1 MNFPR
6 RDICRIIAA
15 RLLYTT
21 LVAGC
26 YSLDFCRKHS
36 VTERW
41 VAFITNKWGPESV
54 KLARV
59 VGVVCFAVVFLSVVA
74 VSGWC
79 AATPTITLSVDA
91 THAPRK
97 IFHASLEIPATPG
110 DLTLYYPKWIP
121 GEHAP
126 DGPVVDL
133 AGLKFSANGQTLK
146 WRRDLLD
153 GFTLHVDIPAGVT
166 EISAEL
172 DFLSPATFESG
183 FSAGSSATDKLAIIS
198 WNQVLL
204 YPKGWKSDDLTYVAS
219 LKLPANWKFATSL
232 PIASTNGGNP
242 NNAQSNTETQITF
255 QPASLTTLIDSPVLT
270 GEYLKIVPLAQ
281 DPPTEMDIAA
291 DSAAALDAPQF
302 VWDHYKS
309 LVEQAQKL
317 FGAHHYRDYHFLYT
331 LSDHVAHF
339 GLEHHESD
347 DSRVEER
354 GLIDEGMRRLTAGL
368 LPHEYVHSWNGK
380 FRRPADLATPDY
392 EQPMQDDLLWVY
404 EGLTNYLGFVLTARS
419 GLLSAELDRDD
430 LALTAAALDHTTG
443 REWRNL
449 QDTAD
454 AAPELYFAPEAWE
467 KYRRSTDFYDEG
479 TLDWLW
485 ADVIIRQQ
493 SKGKKSLDDFCK
505 LFHGA
510 PSTGPM
516 VKPYTFEDV
525 VNALNQVVS
534 YDWRGFW
541 TERLTNHGPGAPLGG
556 IEGSGWKVAYDDTP
570 SDLLNSEM
578 SAYHSASATYSLGLV
593 LREDGMIVDTIEG
606 MSAARAGIGPGMKL
620 IAVNGRSFTSE
631 ALRDGEVLRDALR
644 ASTTSSAPIELLIEN
659 ADYYQTF
666 KIDYHGG
673 EKYPHL
679 VRDESKPDLLTEILK
694 EK

>member
-1 MNFPR
+1 MKFSR
-6 RDICRIIAA
+6 MLGAVC
-15 RLLYTT
+15 
-21 LVAGC
+21 V
-26 YSLDFCRKHS
+26 
-36 VTERW
+36 V
-41 VAFITNKWGPESV
+41 V
-54 KLARV
+54 LAV
-59 VGVVCFAVVFLSVVA
+59 PV
-74 VSGWC
+74 W
-79 AATPTITLSVDA
+79 AATPPTVTLAVDA
-91 THAPRK
+91 TTAPRK
-97 IFHASLEIPATPG
+97 IFRASLKIPASPG

-126 DGPVVDL
+126 DGPVIDL
-133 AGLKFSANGQTLK
+133 AGLKFGAAGKILK

-153 GFTLHVDIPAGVT
+153 GFTIHVEVPAGAAEVN
-166 EISAEL
+166 AEL

-204 YPKGWKSDDLTYVAS
+204 YPKGWKSDDINYSAS
-219 LKLPANWKFATSL
+219 LKLPEGWKFGTSLSVASQRGNEIKFATV
-232 PIASTNGGNP
+232 
-242 NNAQSNTETQITF
+242 
-255 QPASLTTLIDSPVLT
+255 SLTTLVDSPVIT
-270 GEYLKIVPLAQ
+270 GEFLKIVPLAE
-281 DPPTEMDIAA
+281 DPLTEMDIAS
-291 DSAAALDAPQF
+291 DSAAGLEAPPE
-302 VWDHYKS
+302 VWDHYKH

-347 DSRVEER
+347 DSRVDER
-354 GLIDEGMRRLTAGL
+354 ALVDDADRKVSASL

-380 FRRPADLATPDY
+380 FRRPANLATPDY

-419 GLLSAELDRDD
+419 GLLSLEQDRDD
-430 LALTAAALDHTTG
+430 LAITAASLDHTPG

-454 AAPELYFAPEAWE
+454 AAPQLYFDTRSW
-467 KYRRSTDFYDEG
+467 KSWRRSTDFYDEG

-485 ADVIIRQQ
+485 TDVIIRQQ
-493 SKGKKSLDDFCK
+493 TKGAKTLDDFCK

-510 PSTGPM
+510 PSTGPT
-516 VKPYTFEDV
+516 VKTYTFDDV
-525 VNALNQVVS
+525 VSALNQIAP

-556 IEGSGWKVAYDDTP
+556 IDGSGWKLVYDDVP
-570 SDLLNSEM
+570 SDMLSGSAGMYHFVPSALAVGLILND
-578 SAYHSASATYSLGLV
+578 
-593 LREDGMIVDTIEG
+593 DGTISDTTEG
-606 MSAARAGIGPGMKL
+606 MPAAKAGIGPGMKL
-620 IAVNGRSFTSE
+620 VAVNGRRFSPE
-631 ALRDGEVLRDALR
+631 ILRDAVK
-644 ASTTSSAPIELLIEN
+644 ATKNNAPLELLIEN
-659 ADYYQTF
+659 TDYYKTY

-679 VRDESKPDLLTEILK
+679 VRDDSKPDLLTEILK
-694 EK
+694 AK

>member
-1 MNFPR
+1 MTFF
-6 RDICRIIAA
+6 RILGAVCVVV
-15 RLLYTT
+15 LL
-21 LVAGC
+21 VP
-26 YSLDFCRKHS
+26 S
-36 VTERW
+36 
-41 VAFITNKWGPESV
+41 
-54 KLARV
+54 
-59 VGVVCFAVVFLSVVA
+59 
-74 VSGWC
+74 WC
-79 AATPTITLSVDA
+79 ATPPTITIVVDA
-91 THAPRK
+91 TSAPRK
-97 IFHASLEIPATPG
+97 IFHASLTIPASPG

-126 DGPVVDL
+126 DGPVIDL
-133 AGLKFSANGQTLK
+133 AGLKFSATGKTLK

-153 GFTLHVDIPAGVT
+153 GFTIHVEVPAGAT

-183 FSAGSSATDKLAIIS
+183 FSAGSSATAKLAIIS

-204 YPKGWKSDDLTYVAS
+204 YPKGWKSDDINYSAS
-219 LKLPANWKFATSL
+219 LKLPDGWKFGTPLPVSGHSGNEIRFATV
-232 PIASTNGGNP
+232 
-242 NNAQSNTETQITF
+242 
-255 QPASLTTLIDSPVLT
+255 SLTTLVDSPVIT
-270 GEYLKIVPLAQ
+270 GEFLKVVPLAQ

-291 DSAAALDAPQF
+291 DSAAALDAPHE
-302 VWDHYKS
+302 VWDHYKN
-309 LVEQAQKL
+309 LVDQAQKL

-347 DSRVEER
+347 DSRVDER
-354 GLIDEGMRRLTAGL
+354 ALVDDASRKMSASL

-419 GLLSAELDRDD
+419 GLLSIEQDRDD
-430 LALTAAALDHTTG
+430 LAITAATLDHTPG
-443 REWRNL
+443 REWRDL
-449 QDTAD
+449 QDTGD
-454 AAPELYFAPEAWE
+454 AAPQLYFALRSWE
-467 KYRRSTDFYDEG
+467 SWRRSTDFYEEG

-493 SKGKKSLDDFCK
+493 TKGAKTLDDFCK
-505 LFHGA
+505 VFHGP

-516 VKPYTFEDV
+516 VKTYTFDDV
-525 VNALNQVVS
+525 IGALNQIAP

-556 IEGSGWKVAYDDTP
+556 IAGSGWKLVYDDTP
-570 SDLLNSEM
+570 SEM
-578 SAYHSASATYSLGLV
+578 MSGLAAMEHFVPSAFAFGLV
-593 LREDGMIVDTIEG
+593 LNDDGAISDTTEG
-606 MSAARAGIGPGMKL
+606 MPAAKAGIGPGMKL
-620 IAVNGRSFTSE
+620 VAVNGRRFSPE
-631 ALRDGEVLRDALR
+631 ILRDAVK
-644 ASTTSSAPIELLIEN
+644 ATKNSSTPLELLVEN
-659 ADYYQTF
+659 TDYYKTY

-679 VRDESKPDLLTEILK
+679 VRDDSKLDLLTEILK
-694 EK
+694 AK